1 MEKTTVKEAV
11 EILRQLSPAN
21 QAHFMQLVRMADQA
35 ERSVKNAAASEK
47 QDGSFKK
54 SV

>member
-35 ERSVKNAAASEK
+35 ERKIRILDGQVSE
-47 QDGSFKK
+47 
-54 SV
+54 VVR